1 MIMKTRLLTLTA
13 ILLPMVASADVV
25 EIGGIYYNLIPK
37 AKEAKVTKNPNK
49 YTGNVDIPTTVA
61 YEGADYSV
69 TSIDE
74 YAFNE
79 CSELTS
85 VTIPNSVTSLG
96 SDAFSGCSGL
106 TSISIPNSLTSIST
120 SAFSGCTG
128 LTSITLPNSLTGIDG
143 YSFSGCTGLTSV
155 TIPDNVTMI
164 AYNAFSGCTG
174 LTSISLGDGLQYIG
188 EYAFQ
193 NCYNLTSI
201 TIPKSLTGIGHYAF
215 KGCGGLKMVNITDLA
230 AWCGISFSWE
240 ADKFY
245 QRDYTSNPLFL
256 AKHLFL
262 NGVEITEL
270 EIPDGVTEIGD
281 IAFINCTS
289 LTSVSFPHTDEMWIG
304 SSAFYQCTGLT
315 SVKISDLSTWLNM
328 RFDDVSS
335 NPLYYAHK
343 LYLNGNE
350 VKHLIIPSG
359 ETTIRGFVFNGCT
372 SLTSVT
378 IPYSVK
384 SIEKFAFYQ
393 CSGLTSLNLTDGLQS
408 IGDRAF
414 YECSSLTS
422 LTLPNSV
429 TSIEPFAFYGCSNLA
444 SVTFPNGFYKIENSV
459 FQGCGLTSVTIP
471 NSVVTI
477 GNNAFFD
484 CSKLTTATIGSSV
497 KTVENLAFGSCP
509 ELTDVYCLPEKV
521 PTATYWAFQDSYI
534 EYATLHVPANSLEDY
549 QANDPWK
556 RFKNIVTLDG
566 STPVDPG
573 TPETP
578 KCATPT
584 IRYQNGQLSYSCET
598 EDVEFVTQIT
608 DPDITYHYGATVP
621 LLATYSVTV
630 WATKSGYDHS
640 DPAMATLCWIEVDPK
655 TEGIEDGIAQVPV
668 RPVMIQV
675 QDGVV
680 NITGAE
686 ENQQISIFSTDGKCL
701 GQGISRNGSASIS
714 TSLRRG
720 NCAIVRIGDTA
731 VKVIIQ

>member
-1 MIMKTRLLTLTA
+1 MKTRLLALIA

-25 EIGGIYYNLIPK
+25 EIDGIYYNLVPK
-37 AKEAKVTKNPNK
+37 AKEAEVSKNPNK
-49 YTGNVDIPTTVA
+49 YSGSVDIPATVS
-61 YEGADYSV
+61 YDGTDYSV
-69 TSIDE
+69 TSIGE
-74 YAFNE
+74 YAFSG
-79 CSELTS
+79 CSDLTS

-96 SDAFSGCSGL
+96 SYAFKECSGL
-106 TSISIPNSLTSIST
+106 TSVTIPNSLTSLS
-120 SAFSGCTG
+120 SYAFSRCTG
-128 LTSITLPNSLTGIDG
+128 LTTITLPNSLTSLGDN
-143 YSFSGCTGLTSV
+143 SFSGCTGLTSV
-155 TIPDNVTMI
+155 IIPSSVTKI
-164 AYNAFSGCTG
+164 NYEAFSGCTG

-188 EYAFQ
+188 EYAFR

-201 TIPKSLTGIGHYAF
+201 TIPKSLTGVGHCAF
-215 KGCGGLKMVNITDLA
+215 TGCGGLNMVNITDLA

-270 EIPDGVTEIGD
+270 EIPDGVSKIGD
-281 IAFINCTS
+281 IAFINGTS
-289 LTSVSFPHTDEMWIG
+289 LTSVSFPHIDEMRIG

-328 RFDDVSS
+328 RFEYISS
-335 NPLYYAHK
+335 NPLFYAHK

-359 ETTIRGFVFNGCT
+359 ETTIRGYVFNGCT

-384 SIEKFAFYQ
+384 SIENYAFYG
-393 CSGLTSLNLTDGLQS
+393 CSGLTSLNLTDGLHS
-408 IGDRAF
+408 IGGRAF

-429 TSIEPFAFYGCSNLA
+429 TSIEPLAFYGCSNLA
-444 SVTFPNGFYKIENSV
+444 SVTFPNGFYKIENCV
-459 FQGCGLTSVTIP
+459 FQACGLTSVTIP
-471 NSVVTI
+471 NSVVSI
-477 GNNAFFD
+477 DYNAFSD
-484 CSKLTTATIGSSV
+484 CSKLTTVTIGSSV
-497 KTVENLAFGSCP
+497 KSIGNMAFGSCP
-509 ELTDVYCLPEKV
+509 ELADVYCLPEKV

-534 EYATLHVPANSLEDY
+534 EYATLHVPANSLEAY
-549 QANDPWK
+549 QTSDPWK
-556 RFKNIVTLDG
+556 RFKSIVTLDG
-566 STPVDPG
+566 STPVDPD

-584 IRYQNGQLSYSCET
+584 IRYLNGHLSYSCET
-598 EDVEFVTQIT
+598 DGVEFVTEIT

-621 LLATYSVTV
+621 LSATYSVTV

-640 DPAMATLCWIEVDPK
+640 DPAMATLCWVEVEPK

-675 QDGVV
+675 QDGVFH
-680 NITGAE
+680 ITGVE
-686 ENQQISIFSTDGKCL
+686 ENQKISIFSTDGKCL

-720 NCAIVRIGDTA
+720 SCAIVRIGDTA